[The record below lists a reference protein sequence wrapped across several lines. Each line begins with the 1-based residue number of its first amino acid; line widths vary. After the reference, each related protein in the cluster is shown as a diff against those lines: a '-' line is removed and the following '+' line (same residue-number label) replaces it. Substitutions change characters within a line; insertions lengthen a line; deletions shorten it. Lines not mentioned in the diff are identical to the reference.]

1 MSENSQTRREL
12 IRAFV
17 PESPLVRHLGIQLE
31 ALEPDRARLALPF
44 SEPVATFGDVFHGG
58 AISSLIDTAAM
69 AAAWSDDEVPDSP
82 TGSTV
87 GMSVDFVAAARGKT
101 LVAEALVVRRGRS
114 LCFCEVTVTEPD
126 GRVVA
131 KGLVTYRFG

>member
-1 MSENSQTRREL
+1 MATTRREL

-17 PESPLVRHLGIQLE
+17 PESPLVRHLGIRLE
-31 ALEPDRARLALPF
+31 TLEPDRAELTLPYAG
-44 SEPVATFGDVFHGG
+44 EVATIGDVVHGG

-82 TGSTV
+82 SGSTV
-87 GMSVDFVAAARGKT
+87 GLTVDFLAAARGQDLRAKASV
-101 LVAEALVVRRGRS
+101 LRRGRS
-114 LCFCEVTVTEPD
+114 LCFCDVAVTDPD
-126 GRVVA
+126 DRLVA